1 MTKHCYESADKGSLV
16 VVSDRDD
23 YIYEEVCKDPGPLI
37 SSIHEA
43 IEKIRKRRDLNV
55 DTIRYF
61 MVKDTKFAPL
71 YLLPKIHK

>member
-1 MTKHCYESADKGSLV
+1 MIP
-16 VVSDRDD
+16 R
-23 YIYEEVCKDPGPLI
+23 PLI
-37 SSIHEA
+37 SSIHKA
-43 IEKIRKRRDLNV
+43 IEKIRKGLDLNA